1 MDLIEV
7 REDGCLIIGN
17 ARTTDKSTVMIIPG
31 FNDSTILEMGRL
43 GMLKGKAKQMYDKL
57 KKLSCDF

>member
-1 MDLIEV
+1 MGLIET

-17 ARTTDKSTVMIIPG
+17 ARTTDRSSVMIVPG

-43 GMLKGKAKQMYDKL
+43 GLLKGKAKQMYEKL
-57 KKLSCDF
+57 KKLEG